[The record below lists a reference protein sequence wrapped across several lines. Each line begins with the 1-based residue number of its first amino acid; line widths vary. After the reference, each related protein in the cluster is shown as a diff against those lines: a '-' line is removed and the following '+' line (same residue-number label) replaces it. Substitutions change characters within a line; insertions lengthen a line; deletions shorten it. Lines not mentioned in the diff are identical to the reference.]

1 MTVRITAAQITAA
14 RWARISAVAGVVAA
28 AALGA
33 FFGLGRP
40 FSATP
45 DPGAM
50 WLGPVNDAASVV
62 QYAALIPVARALR
75 RCFAADPGAGR
86 PVLVV
91 TDVATAAMA
100 VYAGLQVL
108 LLAGAV
114 PFAVQAPFVTAAG
127 LVCLGWTV
135 FTSRVGARTG
145 LLPRRVVLA
154 GTAAGLLVPTAL
166 LIGGSALLVP
176 AASTARP
183 VLLWLALGV
192 GVVGWSAIVPWT
204 YFLADGAAL
213 TPMDTSGRDSRS
225 GRGPRRWSAKPLSR
239 PNPS

>member
-1 MTVRITAAQITAA
+1 MITAAQITAA
-14 RWARISAVAGVVAA
+14 GYARISAVAGVVAA

-33 FFGLGRP
+33 FFGFARP
-40 FSATP
+40 FGATP

-75 RCFAADPGAGR
+75 RRFAAAPDAGR
-86 PVLVV
+86 TVLLV

-100 VYAGLQVL
+100 VFVGLQVL

-135 FTSRVGARTG
+135 LTSRVGARTG
-145 LLPRRVVLA
+145 LLPRRAVLA
-154 GTAAGLLVPTAL
+154 GTAAGVLVPAAL
-166 LIGGSALLVP
+166 LIGGSALLLP
-176 AASTARP
+176 AAAAARP

-204 YFLADGAAL
+204 YFLASGTAL
-213 TPMDTSGRDSRS
+213 SRMDANEYPTTRNADPPMSEG
-225 GRGPRRWSAKPLSR
+225 GPRRAT
-239 PNPS
+239 